1 MRRASSIITT
11 LALLT
16 AGCGFMPSLATPT
29 PGTPSPSPS
38 PSSDASVASLPPSDD
53 EDPSEAPTPDL
64 DAVPRFAVGSEI
76 ITSVGGLRVRS
87 RPGTEQR
94 VITTLGTDARL
105 LVGLGPI
112 LVDGLGW
119 YLVRDADDAEPVFG
133 EGWVAAGFE
142 PDPFLVS
149 AGFASDDGPYL
160 GGTADRAPS
169 EFGPVTAPERGMTLR
184 WIAAV
189 HLRDVCSF
197 ALDLAG
203 ESGEPVRAVRTPVG
217 GFPASGE
224 LPAEFF
230 SANRQ
235 LRGPVF
241 ATVQSDCSW
250 AISFVR
256 VPRATPSP
264 SPSPS

>member
-1 MRRASSIITT
+1 MRRASSIITI
-11 LALLT
+11 LAMLA
-16 AGCGFMPSLATPT
+16 AGCGFMPALATPT
-29 PGTPSPSPS
+29 PGTPTASPSPS
-38 PSSDASVASLPPSDD
+38 ATGAASLPPSD
-53 EDPSEAPTPDL
+53 EEEPSEAPTPDL
-64 DAVPRFAVGSEI
+64 EAVPRFAVGSAI
-76 ITSVGGLRVRS
+76 ATNVGGLRLRS

-94 VITTLGTDARL
+94 VITTLGVDARL

-119 YLVRDADDAEPVFG
+119 YLVRDADDAEPAFG

-149 AGFASDDGPYL
+149 AGFAGDEGPYL
-160 GGTADRAPS
+160 GGLADTAPG
-169 EFGPVTAPERGMTLR
+169 EFGPITAPRRGMTLR
-184 WIAAV
+184 WIAATY
-189 HLRDVCSF
+189 LRDVCSF
-197 ALDLAG
+197 SLDLAG
-203 ESGEPVRAVRTPVG
+203 ESGDPVRGVRTPVG

-224 LPAEFF
+224 LPATFF
-230 SANRQ
+230 SSNAS

-256 VPRATPSP
+256 VPRPTPSP